1 MLLPASPCAQRT
13 VPLGCLRPR
22 CFTTP
27 LSHFVVFVRTK
38 NCFHRRRDDAARA
51 RLRRTLHLPRVRVE
65 GKGTP
70 GIGGEG
76 GARARPEPP
85 VPAGIAPPV
94 SPSPTATVAA
104 AAGVASGAAA
114 GVASDAAATVFVSSA
129 AGVFKPVSPTP
140 SAAASAGL
148 AASTTSDAAPRL
160 IGSSPDGFSADGS
173 SLTGE
178 VTAGAG
184 SEARRVGHLQ

>member
-85 VPAGIAPPV
+85 PCLLLLRARRRWRGMRFGCCAPGTANATTTLNAERIDVRV
-94 SPSPTATVAA
+94 SGRPRESLLVRRRR
-104 AAGVASGAAA
+104 SGHR
-114 GVASDAAATVFVSSA
+114 VS
-129 AGVFKPVSPTP
+129 
-140 SAAASAGL
+140 
-148 AASTTSDAAPRL
+148 RR
-160 IGSSPDGFSADGS
+160 
-173 SLTGE
+173 TGE
-178 VTAGAG
+178 GL
-184 SEARRVGHLQ
+184 S

>member
-1 MLLPASPCAQRT
+1 M
-13 VPLGCLRPR
+13 
-22 CFTTP
+22 
-27 LSHFVVFVRTK
+27 
-38 NCFHRRRDDAARA
+38 
-51 RLRRTLHLPRVRVE
+51 
-65 GKGTP
+65 
-70 GIGGEG
+70 
-76 GARARPEPP
+76 
-85 VPAGIAPPV
+85 PAGIAPPV

-184 SEARRVGHLQ
+184 SDALGVSGIFNRLSCDLRGFACKSSFCVQVL